1 MAHPSAAWRPS
12 RVSGKRSVTRLGL
25 SMPRG
30 RPLTR
35 RTSWAM
41 EGNTSSHARL
51 SGAGQPSCWTVSGRS
66 GEACVPSESAPAHTR
81 SPAGLTACSYNLSS
95 ILTVSRGVRSHTW
108 LLALGLLVTRHS
120 TTSSLSLG
128 SWPTRI
134 SANYSGALWLVDK
147 LYVPWQTVPHVSVR
161 AMRARWAMGGLRINT
176 GVAQRR
182 RRRSTC

>member
-1 MAHPSAAWRPS
+1 
-12 RVSGKRSVTRLGL
+12 VSGKRSVTRLGL

-81 SPAGLTACSYNLSS
+81 SPAGLTARSYNLSS

-120 TTSSLSLG
+120 TISSLSLG

-134 SANYSGALWLVDK
+134 SANYSNVLWLVDK
-147 LYVPWQTVPHVSVR
+147 FCVPWQTVPHVSVR
-161 AMRARWAMGGLRINT
+161 AMSARWARLRIT
-176 GVAQRR
+176 VHVAQR
-182 RRRSTC
+182 